1 MSFGDRFWRPGM
13 TGVMRRSGAW
23 GEGQGSPRGLG
34 KKNSYFFIRFF
45 EFFVG
50 KPEALAPTG
59 CLRGFGGSEL
69 EPVCLGF

>member
-1 MSFGDRFWRPGM
+1 MPADNPNFNLDRLQ
-13 TGVMRRSGAW
+13 S
-23 GEGQGSPRGLG
+23 ELE
-34 KKNSYFFIRFF
+34 NSYFFTRFF

-50 KPEALAPTG
+50 KPEALAPTD